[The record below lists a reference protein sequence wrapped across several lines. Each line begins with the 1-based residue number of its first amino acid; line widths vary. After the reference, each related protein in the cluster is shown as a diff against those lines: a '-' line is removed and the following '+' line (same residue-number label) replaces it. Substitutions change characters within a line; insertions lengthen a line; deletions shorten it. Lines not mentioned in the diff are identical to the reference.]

1 MMDLKKF
8 KDLVLVFKC
17 NNEIKIERF
26 QFMSNEVYELL
37 TFIWWK
43 ANNFFSKVH
52 FEKNKN
58 NVENLARMF

>member
-1 MMDLKKF
+1 VNALLFGSMMDLKKF

-37 TFIWWK
+37 TFIW
-43 ANNFFSKVH
+43 
-52 FEKNKN
+52 
-58 NVENLARMF
+58 